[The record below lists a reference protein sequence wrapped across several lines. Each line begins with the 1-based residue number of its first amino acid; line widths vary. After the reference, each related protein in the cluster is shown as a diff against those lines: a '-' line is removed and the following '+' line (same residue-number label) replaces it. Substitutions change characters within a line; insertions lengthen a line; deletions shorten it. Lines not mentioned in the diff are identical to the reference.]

1 MKNLSEQGRE
11 PATTKQTHI
20 WRRRRDLNTGDN
32 GAERVVTATPTLQP
46 QKGVEKFIKLETVEN
61 ATVLNEKIKNKRL
74 KHYKKV

>member
-46 QKGVEKFIKLETVEN
+46 QKGVEKFQSS
-61 ATVLNEKIKNKRL
+61 L
-74 KHYKKV
+74 KQWKMLPY

>member
-11 PATTKQTHI
+11 NQQQRSQPKHGVVSGI
-20 WRRRRDLNTGDN
+20 WTQAIMVG
-32 GAERVVTATPTLQP
+32 EVVTATPTLQQ
-46 QKGVEKFIKLETVEN
+46 QKCVEKFIKLETVEN